1 MESLDSDDL
10 PVSPLRQ
17 ALPRLLSFVSGGSRL
32 LRCLGTLGPL
42 QALLIARLVES
53 LPAKSLP
60 LVAVVADEQSARA
73 LRKDLQFF
81 LHRGQASDDPAAS
94 DPVIGLPELDVTP
107 WDDASPER
115 AAVLSRMSTLFR
127 LSQGSVLSAQVVV
140 ASVQALT
147 RKVVPKEAFADLVD
161 IIAENEELDRDQTI
175 KRLAQGGYTR
185 APVCEDPGTYAV
197 RGGVLDVFVPLYR
210 FPVRI
215 EFYGDLVESIRFYD
229 PTSQR
234 TLRKTDEI
242 YIHPVRETILT
253 RGNKLRERLL
263 EVGDLAVHPSSRTR
277 NVLEQIES
285 GTDFFGVE
293 SLIPAFHARMASLRD
308 YLPEQATF
316 VVVEPH
322 RLYDTLRDLHHDG
335 ETAYQ
340 KRIAEHKLAF
350 PPSEFYLQPT
360 ELRQLLRGTESKTA
374 LCVELDPLVIAGE
387 DSDVPTVKLCGEDH
401 RLLAAELQRGQK
413 EKHEHI
419 LKPLVT
425 VLRKNHDDGIR
436 SIIVAGSLQGG
447 ERLDALLRGYGLKPL
462 LHRPGLSSLAVEQK
476 SGEALHR
483 FDLLDADPTLLG
495 RLEIRVGTLL
505 RGVDL
510 PLDRV
515 SIFSEAEIF
524 GEKAVRK
531 AGKASKK
538 PSLGDLKNLEVG
550 GYVVHPLH
558 GVGRYRGL
566 TKLPVRSGGVAI
578 DFMHI
583 EYDGGQL
590 YLPVWRLSEVQRYVG
605 AEGMTP
611 KLDRMGG
618 ETWQKTRSKVVREIQ
633 QVAEELLKIY
643 AQRQALPGHAFV
655 LDSDAD
661 QLFAEFEATFPF
673 EETPDQERA
682 IGDVLGDMEASRP
695 MDRLVCGDVGYGK
708 TEVAMRAAAKAVLAG
723 KQVAVLA
730 PTTVLVEQHAATF
743 AARMKTLPITVAS
756 LSRFRSRTEQLK
768 ELKDLAE
775 GRLDIVVG
783 THRLLST
790 DVRFKDLGLVIVD
803 EEQRFV
809 VKHKERLR
817 QFRSQ
822 VDTLTLTAT
831 PIPRTL
837 HMALSGIREISII
850 STAPAD
856 RLAIRTIVARESD
869 DLIRDGI
876 ERELKRGGQV
886 FFVHNRV
893 ETIGKWAR
901 RLQEL
906 CPGIRIRTGHGQ
918 MQPEELEEVM
928 LDFVEGRADVLL
940 STTIIESGLDIPR
953 ANTMFVDRADTFGL
967 SQLYQLR
974 GRIGRSTQRA
984 FCYLLIPPE
993 SSMTADAKQR
1003 LHVLQRF
1010 SDLGSGF
1017 SIASHDLEIR
1027 GAGDLL
1033 GTRQSGTIAA
1043 VGFEMYTRM
1052 LEEAVAELRGQPL
1065 ERPLDPDITCD
1076 LLAYIPEEYLP
1087 DTGQRLD
1094 FYRKLGLGEDEEQV
1108 ADVLT
1113 ELSDR
1118 YGSLPD
1124 EVKCLGDLM
1133 CVKALARK
1141 LRCASLELTESRL
1154 GLSLRDDTP
1163 LDPVKVAK
1171 LVSKPKSP
1179 WRITPDQRLQRSWI
1193 GDKERAD
1200 RLQLAKGLLT
1210 DLLAAATG

>member
-1 MESLDSDDL
+1 
-10 PVSPLRQ
+10 
-17 ALPRLLSFVSGGSRL
+17 
-32 LRCLGTLGPL
+32 
-42 QALLIARLVES
+42 
-53 LPAKSLP
+53 
-60 LVAVVADEQSARA
+60 
-73 LRKDLQFF
+73 
-81 LHRGQASDDPAAS
+81 
-94 DPVIGLPELDVTP
+94 
-107 WDDASPER
+107 
-115 AAVLSRMSTLFR
+115 
-127 LSQGSVLSAQVVV
+127 
-140 ASVQALT
+140 
-147 RKVVPKEAFADLVD
+147 
-161 IIAENEELDRDQTI
+161 
-175 KRLAQGGYTR
+175 
-185 APVCEDPGTYAV
+185 
-197 RGGVLDVFVPLYR
+197 
-210 FPVRI
+210 
-215 EFYGDLVESIRFYD
+215 
-229 PTSQR
+229 
-234 TLRKTDEI
+234 
-242 YIHPVRETILT
+242 
-253 RGNKLRERLL
+253 
-263 EVGDLAVHPSSRTR
+263 
-277 NVLEQIES
+277 
-285 GTDFFGVE
+285 
-293 SLIPAFHARMASLRD
+293 
-308 YLPEQATF
+308 
-316 VVVEPH
+316 
-322 RLYDTLRDLHHDG
+322 
-335 ETAYQ
+335 
-340 KRIAEHKLAF
+340 
-350 PPSEFYLQPT
+350 
-360 ELRQLLRGTESKTA
+360 
-374 LCVELDPLVIAGE
+374 
-387 DSDVPTVKLCGEDH
+387 
-401 RLLAAELQRGQK
+401 
-413 EKHEHI
+413 
-419 LKPLVT
+419 
-425 VLRKNHDDGIR
+425 
-436 SIIVAGSLQGG
+436 
-447 ERLDALLRGYGLKPL
+447 
-462 LHRPGLSSLAVEQK
+462 
-476 SGEALHR
+476 
-483 FDLLDADPTLLG
+483 
-495 RLEIRVGTLL
+495 
-505 RGVDL
+505 
-510 PLDRV
+510 
-515 SIFSEAEIF
+515 
-524 GEKAVRK
+524 
-531 AGKASKK
+531 
-538 PSLGDLKNLEVG
+538 
-550 GYVVHPLH
+550 
-558 GVGRYRGL
+558 
-566 TKLPVRSGGVAI
+566 
-578 DFMHI
+578 
-583 EYDGGQL
+583 
-590 YLPVWRLSEVQRYVG
+590 
-605 AEGMTP
+605 
-611 KLDRMGG
+611 
-618 ETWQKTRSKVVREIQ
+618 
-633 QVAEELLKIY
+633 
-643 AQRQALPGHAFV
+643 
-655 LDSDAD
+655 
-661 QLFAEFEATFPF
+661 
-673 EETPDQERA
+673 
-682 IGDVLGDMEASRP
+682 
-695 MDRLVCGDVGYGK
+695 
-708 TEVAMRAAAKAVLAG
+708 
-723 KQVAVLA
+723 
-730 PTTVLVEQHAATF
+730 
-743 AARMKTLPITVAS
+743 
-756 LSRFRSRTEQLK
+756 
-768 ELKDLAE
+768 
-775 GRLDIVVG
+775 
-783 THRLLST
+783 
-790 DVRFKDLGLVIVD
+790 
-803 EEQRFV
+803 
-809 VKHKERLR
+809 
-817 QFRSQ
+817 
-822 VDTLTLTAT
+822 
-831 PIPRTL
+831 
-837 HMALSGIREISII
+837 MALSGIREISII